1 MLEVKQVNDSLIEL
15 TGRFDASQVE
25 TAEAVLDHVQT
36 DFTLDCQKLEYIS
49 SAGIGVLLG
58 TFKRL
63 HETGNAFTMINVN
76 PQIRQVF
83 RYAGLD
89 KVFSIQES

>member
-1 MLEVKQVNDSLIEL
+1 MLKIHWVNDTSIRIS
-15 TGRFDASQVE
+15 GRFDASQVN
-25 TAEAVLDHVQT
+25 TAEQVLDEVERS
-36 DFTLDCQKLEYIS
+36 FELDCQELEYIS

-63 HETGNAFTMINVN
+63 HETGENFRMVNVK

-83 RYAGLD
+83 RYSGLD
-89 KVFSIQES
+89 KVFQIEGA